1 MPEIIINVV
10 KFLIPFIVGGLIFF
24 ASVLAPTIFLSL
36 DQKNARSF
44 LRKIFPKI
52 YLYSGVVSL
61 VISVNLFFIDSF
73 LSFIFIIITLG
84 YLYSRQFLMLRINI
98 AADNKNDK
106 DFKKLHRFSVII
118 FLSQII
124 LMILVY
130 TLI

>member
-24 ASVLAPTIFLSL
+24 ASVIAPTIFLSL

>member
-10 KFLIPFIVGGLIFF
+10 KFLIPFLVGGLIFF
-24 ASVLAPTIFLSL
+24 ASVIAPTIFLSL

>member
-10 KFLIPFIVGGLIFF
+10 KFLIPLLVGGLIFF
-24 ASVLAPTIFLSL
+24 ASVIAPTIFINL

-52 YLYSGVVSL
+52 YLYSGVISL
-61 VISVNLFFIDSF
+61 VISINLFFIDSF
-73 LSFIFIIITLG
+73 LSFIFITIG
-84 YLYSRQFLMLRINI
+84 YIYSRQFLMLRINN

-106 DFKKLHRFSVII
+106 DFKKLHSFSVVI

-130 TLI
+130 VLV

>member
-10 KFLIPFIVGGLIFF
+10 KFLIPLLVGGLIFF
-24 ASVLAPTIFLSL
+24 ASVIAPTIFINL

-52 YLYSGVVSL
+52 YLYSGVISL
-61 VISVNLFFIDSF
+61 VISINLFFIDSF
-73 LSFIFIIITLG
+73 LSFIFIIITIG
-84 YLYSRQFLMLRINI
+84 YIYSRQFLMLRINN

-106 DFKKLHRFSVII
+106 DFKKLHSFSVVI

-130 TLI
+130 VLV

>member
-10 KFLIPFIVGGLIFF
+10 KFLIPFLVGGLIFF
-24 ASVLAPTIFLSL
+24 ASVIAPTIFLSL

-61 VISVNLFFIDSF
+61 VISINLFFIDSF